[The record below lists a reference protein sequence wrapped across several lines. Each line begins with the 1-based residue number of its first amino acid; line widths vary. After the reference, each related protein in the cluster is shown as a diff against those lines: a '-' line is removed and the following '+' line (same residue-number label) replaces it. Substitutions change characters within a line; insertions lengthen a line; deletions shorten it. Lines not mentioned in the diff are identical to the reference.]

1 MIDFNKF
8 IEVDNLTPYDCVA
21 LFEEEN
27 IRIEINNGRIT
38 DLIKEENTTY

>member
-1 MIDFNKF
+1 MDFNKV
-8 IEVDNLTPYDCVA
+8 IEVDNLTPCDCVA

-38 DLIKEENTTY
+38 NLIKEENTTY